1 MSKDALSGFML
12 LMGVVAIGLYL
23 YGKNTL
29 FNLSTP
35 TEKEYVESK
44 INPYGWVDYQSDS
57 LDYQIKFPNSP
68 QRAIDQS
75 TDITTK
81 SSKKYEML
89 VSEKS
94 GKAFMLSV
102 VTFDNNRFMEKRL
115 DDTVKDMAKAN
126 PENQIKSLT
135 HGLHNYFKDADF
147 VITNPN
153 YTILG
158 RGIIDNNKIYIL
170 TSVGANAKEM
180 NAEFNF
186 FIQSFK
192 INESNQGISNEEF

>member
-1 MSKDALSGFML
+1 MMSKDALSGFML

-35 TEKEYVESK
+35 AEKECVESK

-57 LDYQIKFPNSP
+57 FDYKVKFPNLP
-68 QRAIDQS
+68 QKANDQS
-75 TDITTK
+75 VDLTTK
-81 SSKKYEML
+81 SLKKYELL

-94 GKAFMLSV
+94 GKAFFLSV
-102 VTFDNNRFMEKRL
+102 ITFDNNRFMEKRL
-115 DDTVKDMAKAN
+115 VETVQDMANAN

-135 HGLHNYFKDADF
+135 HGLHNNFKDADF
-147 VITNPN
+147 TITNPN
-153 YTILG
+153 YTVLG

-170 TSVGANAKEM
+170 TSVGVNANEI

-192 INESNQGISNEEF
+192 INDSKPRNY